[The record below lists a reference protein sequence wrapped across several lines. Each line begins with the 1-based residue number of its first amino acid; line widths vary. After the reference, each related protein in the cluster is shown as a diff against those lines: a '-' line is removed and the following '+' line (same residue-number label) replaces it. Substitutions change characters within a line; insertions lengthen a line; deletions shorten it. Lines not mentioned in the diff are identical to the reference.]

1 MFNKLAGH
9 TPLADMISQI
19 IDDSRSKIA
28 AAEGGDEKKDD
39 KKPNPFF
46 AKKGGDKKEE
56 KKDDDDKGEEKK
68 ASATIDFTDVEE
80 VEKLASALDQVGE
93 ELIKSA
99 DKQEKGGE
107 SPVGGTSL
115 PVMSPVGGK
124 QPYKKDGSSKHS
136 VPVSTGLQAGD
147 AGNVAPTQV
156 PNDHAK
162 APGGAPYPKK
172 GVMKTAAEAVMAKMK
187 AEAEGAA
194 VEEEQAEV
202 EGQEEAEVEETQEV
216 AAEKPKAASV
226 VALEAAVEKM
236 AESTDDYDKRVSK
249 GHARLNGG
257 MGALSGALSGGISGA
272 TAPSRSGAV
281 RAAKTV
287 GGAAAGALG
296 LGAAGYLGGK
306 AMHGAAKKL
315 APKEKKS
322 SDETSPVDYIL
333 DKMAGSIEKKMGGE
347 TLDSKSGDGPKP
359 PSNPG
364 REMIGSNTAPVS
376 ATKAKAKAPQKK
388 LMSQVLTE
396 PMQSNSNDSKVSEN
410 LRNASKGGVKIAAAR
425 ELLKKVAAE
434 GCTCDGKGECRN
446 CKMKKSMEKES
457 MDSTSVGGSSS
468 SSPMA

>member
-28 AAEGGDEKKDD
+28 AAEGGDEKK
-39 KKPNPFF
+39 PNPFF
-46 AKKGGDKKEE
+46 AKKDGDKKDE
-56 KKDDDDKGEEKK
+56 KKDDKGEKK
-68 ASATIDFTDVEE
+68 ASATIDYTDSEE
-80 VEKLASALDQVGE
+80 VEKLASALESVGD
-93 ELIKSA
+93 ELIKTA

-124 QPYKKDGSSKHS
+124 QPYKKDGSSHET
-136 VPVSTGLQAGD
+136 PNNTGLQSGGPGVKAVTQTPSD
-147 AGNVAPTQV
+147 AKMTAK
-156 PNDHAK
+156 PN
-162 APGGAPYPKK
+162 YPKK
-172 GVMKTAAEAVMAKMK
+172 GVMKTAAEAVLAKMK
-187 AEAEGAA
+187 AEAEGAV
-194 VEEEQAEV
+194 VEEEQAEEPV
-202 EGQEEAEVEETQEV
+202 QEEAEVEATPS
-216 AAEKPKAASV
+216 AEKPKAASV

-236 AESTDDYDKRVSK
+236 AESGEEYEKRIAK
-249 GHARLNGG
+249 GHGRLGAVMSVVPGALNGAIQGG
-257 MGALSGALSGGISGA
+257 MSGGSNGA
-272 TAPSRSGAV
+272 
-281 RAAKTV
+281 RAAKAV
-287 GGAAAGALG
+287 GGAVAGGGAGAALGYG
-296 LGAAGYLGGK
+296 LGRLNHA
-306 AMHGAAKKL
+306 AAKKV

-333 DKMAGSIEKKMGGE
+333 DKMAGSLEKKMGGE

-364 REMIGSNTAPVS
+364 REMIASNTAPVA

-396 PMQSNSNDSKVSEN
+396 PMQSKANDSKVSEN

-457 MDSTSVGGSSS
+457 MGASSMGSGSMS